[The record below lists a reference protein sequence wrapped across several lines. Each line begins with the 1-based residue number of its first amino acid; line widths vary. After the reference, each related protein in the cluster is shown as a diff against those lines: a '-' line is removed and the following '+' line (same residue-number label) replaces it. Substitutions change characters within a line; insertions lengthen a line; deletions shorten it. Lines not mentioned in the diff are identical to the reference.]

1 MTNLNYKD
9 NSDFNFTLGQVR
21 ESISK
26 AEIGKG
32 LVDIKG
38 KTYSTVGLR
47 LNKLREHFGVGIS
60 IVNKIIENSEDVYEV
75 ITIKDDKNN
84 DISKKTIK
92 SYGKVVI
99 EARIYLNTENGRMLL
114 ANGFAEKKRSLNFI
128 TKTSCVEFCQTTAI
142 GRACAGLGILGDHNI
157 ASAEEMY
164 GAKDDSVPDK
174 IINNK
179 PKVEVLK
186 K

>member
-9 NSDFNFTLGQVR
+9 HSDFNFILGQVR

-47 LNKLREHFGVGIS
+47 LNKLREHFGVSIS
-60 IVNKIIENSEDVYEV
+60 IISKIIENTNE
-75 ITIKDDKNN
+75 
-84 DISKKTIK
+84 
-92 SYGKVVI
+92 KVCV
-99 EARIYLNTENGRMLL
+99 EAQIFLLTENGRVLL
-114 ANGFAEKKRSLNFI
+114 SNGFAEKRRALNFI
-128 TKTSCVEFCQTTAI
+128 TKSACLEFCQTTAI
-142 GRACAGLGILGDHNI
+142 GRACATLGIIGDHNI
-157 ASAEEMY
+157 ASAEEIY
-164 GAKDDSVPDK
+164 GAKDESVPDK

-179 PKVEVLK
+179 AKVEVLK